1 MNVFRQIF
9 VLLVVS
15 FSIANLPGQSFA
27 QPKKVVGT
35 IGGNFDVTL
44 SGSSTYSIPIRIA
57 PGTAGTEPKVALV
70 YDSQAPG
77 GSVGAGWSL
86 AGLSAITRGPKS
98 LYFDGEVDGVRLQE
112 SDALF
117 LDGQRLV
124 PINISGTGAARR
136 VEFRKEVDDQSQI
149 VQIGPDFTNSRFL
162 VRTKG
167 GLTIVFN
174 GAGGSRIQFSGG
186 PTLLHAASFI
196 FDTTGN
202 FIEFKYQN
210 DGDGDYDIAEINYTG
225 RGTVDPSTGQTT
237 IVHPGFASVKFT
249 YTTATRALE
258 AFVAGHAIK
267 KKRRLDS
274 IQSVV
279 AKERVSL
286 GAGQE
291 TVSTYKLGFED
302 RDATANRFVLT
313 SVTQFG
319 EDGSQV
325 APTKFT
331 YSTPTFG
338 WEDNKYGLPVGIA
351 FAQRRQLAGAYRFTR
366 FAEQPSV
373 IPDLLVAAQVNG
385 QLEAFAY
392 RNLGNGRWDP
402 VDGFKPPFAFTN
414 SDGADLGALLIDV
427 NGDGRTDLIQSNKTK
442 DGTLQS
448 SAFLADKDKWLPA
461 DAYRVP
467 FNVSVDG
474 QRVATILTGR
484 LGASR
489 KLDLIYDAEGQLG
502 FLENNGAGW
511 TPRSGAFVPPVPLKH
526 FARLIDV
533 DCDGT
538 PELVGIDPAA
548 VGGARWRVFRFSAT
562 GWVEETRP
570 QFSPEQLIPA
580 SINPHALLEVTLTGQ
595 TCASLVASTGEGT
608 GFRAA
613 ITASPTG
620 WKPVAGKEPPFD
632 LVSADGKPVP
642 VRVVQINGQ
651 DSIISNHA
659 VAIGTAIK
667 FAYTQTPTG
676 WAKDARFDPPVLST
690 SIAGE
695 FDPNPFVGDID
706 GDQISDIVLP
716 AASDVGTG
724 RVYKGSASGFAEVP
738 DFVPRVAF
746 ARADQQDRGIR
757 LLDLNGD
764 GLPDIV
770 YFRQG
775 QSADKDEKGAYINT
789 GSGWLPVAGL
799 VPPKPFAADHIT
811 GNPVQFVDVDGDGF
825 IDILYSYERANG
837 TKERGY
843 YRNVPCDP
851 NNPEDQKVCDPSR
864 TWDPRIDR
872 KWVLQEKSPGV
883 PSDLAP
889 PADFPFAKEG
899 VGDLGVRIV
908 DLNGDGRADIIVGY
922 LPSKGSTGANEPVEN
937 CKTENGRQVCELNR
951 QLFRVA
957 AFLNDGSSWARS
969 QDYDPPLPFV
979 SQEANAGGR
988 TRDLFVQIIDVD
1000 GDRLPDIVAA
1010 FKHPYDNSKD
1020 VFEIWTNT
1028 GKGWR
1033 RDPSIAFP
1041 TFANGS
1047 RLYLDEPLRDRRA
1060 LVQWADVNGDGLADI
1075 IFTKRVG
1082 GTNESA
1088 TFLSTGRGF
1097 VVSPAWKLQAAA
1109 IADRDGDP
1117 SFRLLDVNG
1126 DGLLDVVYSKK
1137 ITGGQKESGIF
1148 VNNGSTWV
1156 EADKSLSDRIPAF
1169 IDENGVDQGVRLF
1182 DVDGNGLL
1190 DVLQS
1195 FTTGGT
1201 IPGSATVLLNTGRR
1215 SDVLT
1220 SIDNGMGLRTT
1231 VCYQTLLEVPFDP
1244 DPNSPC
1250 DKNKAAPWKSVYSP
1264 GALAQYPI
1272 ISPVPAS
1279 YVVRRA
1285 VVDEGNSRNIAF
1297 AYRYGEF
1304 RMHGLAMRSLGF
1316 RWRESFNE
1324 ATESRILTRTELM
1337 QDVKLRNSPVR
1348 EATCWIS
1355 DQIQPIRAAGS
1366 NTARAFDPSPPNWC
1380 PSTLTAE
1387 LAGVYKLSETETSWQ
1402 LAEKTVGGQNGLPSR
1417 LLRQINIASTSS
1429 KTFELDGGIVTSQ
1442 KDSFVYDAP
1451 ADLLDRRQNVM
1462 ETLSLRGD
1470 GTSIRTT
1477 NEYRQDDAAKW
1488 FFGRLTR
1495 SVVVKVGDEIK
1506 AGETARYTETRIA
1519 EFGYDASTGLLA
1531 FERANVQSADQAVT
1545 TTYRRD
1551 EFGNVVSTEVVA
1563 PRQPARTTRTQYDV
1577 LGRFAIAE
1585 TNALG
1590 HTVRK
1595 EPKLTTGAPL
1605 SVTGPNG
1612 LTTSYEY
1619 DGFGRLLREVS
1630 PTGVSSTSELLL
1642 PADLNDAD
1650 AIQGLSVVY
1659 VARTRTDNLPPT
1671 IRLIDAKGR
1680 VLRTIAEG
1688 FTTDVN
1694 AKRPIQRDTDY
1705 DVLGRP
1711 IKTSLPYERG
1721 TTRYWGFVD
1730 RYDALGRALRTVA
1743 PNGAVTETAYAS
1755 RAGGGSTLIIT
1766 DPLGRKTTTTTNM
1779 RRLPLLVKDAMGG
1792 TVTYVYDA
1800 GDRLLTM
1807 VGPTGATT
1815 RHTYDGVGQR
1825 IETSDPDMGRWRYQ
1839 YDPFGRLVEQI
1850 DAKQQ
1855 ITTIEYDLLGRPLR
1869 KSQNDATSWW
1879 EYDTAARGI
1888 GKVASVRG
1896 SDGYREDFFYDEF
1909 GRQNR
1914 WAVVIG
1920 NETFATSTQYDRLGR
1935 VARLYYPNGVSVE
1948 NVYDKKGYLQSV
1960 RNAYSGLEYWTA
1972 IDVDQF
1978 GRTTIDLL
1986 GNGLSTT
1993 RTFDPQSA
2001 RPQTIY
2007 VGQEKEGTVLD
2018 LSLKYDLVGNLTSRT
2033 EKTGTRP
2040 GQPISEAFTYDALDR
2055 LTGMSKPNG
2064 TAERY
2069 AFDAAGRITF
2079 KSGVG
2084 DYSYAPPVTIALAG
2098 EDPNAKPFHAVLQT
2112 KSGSTRDSYGYDL
2125 NGNMV
2130 RGPTGTFEYTSDNK
2144 MKLLF
2149 ADQAR
2154 WARFD
2159 YAPSGARYRQFART
2173 GIEAVETLY
2182 LGSYERVT
2190 EYVGPLTDA
2199 RRGKLTRHRIYLSNG
2214 DGVFATIETNGEYS
2228 DILSQMT
2235 GKRAN
2240 QSTAEIPR
2248 SLIETN
2254 KVWYLHKDQL
2264 GSVIKITDET
2274 GRVAAAFWYDP
2285 WGKRTAFVRDPKG
2298 ARPGQ
2303 RLDDSWDR
2311 GFTNHEH
2318 LEQFSMVHMNARV
2331 YSPTLASF
2339 TSVDLLN
2346 QHIGDSQTINAFQYA
2361 RLNPLK
2367 YVDPTGLGFDLGKA
2381 LGGAVVGFFTGGP
2394 AGALAGFV
2402 VGGVAEDAGKWIQEN
2417 WREVV
2422 IVVVT
2427 VAVAV
2432 VASPLGPV
2440 AAGLIAGAVQGGL
2453 SAYLYGG
2460 STEDILVG
2468 AFKGAVVGAM
2478 IGGYAGAVQ
2487 AGTLNP
2493 YVGAGLTAHV
2503 TGVSA
2508 AANGGDYWTG
2518 VKVGLVTAGASMAL
2532 QQAPYYRSSPGVRI
2546 ASSAI
2551 VGGATAEISGG
2562 KFANGAVTG
2571 AFQGTVSEIARMHA
2585 ERRARQLTFGEKA
2598 LVREAAEISNLDPE
2612 KARVVR
2618 GRYMLFQFSDT
2629 AMAPDGNI
2637 YFPEEIYCPDFSICQ
2652 GGGTSIR
2659 GNRGFF
2665 VHEATHV
2672 WQNQQNLNVGW
2683 EGIKLR
2689 LQNPFTSQTQLY
2701 RPDLNQPFDRHNI
2714 EQQGDYIS
2722 CKYHGVSCGP

>member
-1 MNVFRQIF
+1 MNLFRQIF
-9 VLLVVS
+9 IFLMVS
-15 FSIANLPGQSFA
+15 FSIATLPGQSFA
-27 QPKKVVGT
+27 QSKNVVGAV
-35 IGGNFDVTL
+35 GGSFDVTL

-57 PGTAGTEPKVALV
+57 PGSAGTEPKLALV
-70 YDSQAPG
+70 YDSQAAG
-77 GSVGAGWSL
+77 GSVGAGWSIV
-86 AGLSAITRGPKS
+86 GLSAITRGPKT

-124 PINISGTGAARR
+124 PINVSGTGAARR

-149 VQIGPDFTNSRFL
+149 VQIGSDFSSSRFL

-174 GAGGSRIQFSGG
+174 GAGGSRIQLSCG

-202 FIEFKYQN
+202 LIEFKYQN

-225 RGTVDPSTGQTT
+225 RGTVDLATGQTA
-237 IVHPGFASVKFT
+237 IVHTGFASVKFT
-249 YTTATRALE
+249 YTTATRVLE

-279 AKERVSL
+279 VKERVSS
-286 GAGQE
+286 GAGLE
-291 TVSTYKLGFED
+291 TVSTYKLGYEN

-319 EDGSQV
+319 EDGSRL
-325 APTKFT
+325 APTKFN

-338 WEDNKYGLPVGIA
+338 WEDNKYGLPVGIS

-442 DGTLQS
+442 DGTVQS

-502 FLENNGAGW
+502 FLENNSAGW

-526 FARLIDV
+526 FAKLIDV

-548 VGGARWRVFRFSAT
+548 VGGAKWRVFRFSAT
-562 GWVEETRP
+562 GWVEETRS

-580 SINPHALLEVTLTGQ
+580 SINPRALLEVTLTGQ

-620 WKPVAGKEPPFD
+620 WKPVSGKEPPFD

-651 DSIISNHA
+651 DSVISNHA

-676 WAKDARFDPPVLST
+676 WAKDASFDPPVLST

-706 GDQISDIVLP
+706 GDQTSDIVLP

-724 RVYKGSASGFAEVP
+724 RVYKGSTSGFAEVP

-843 YRNVPCDP
+843 YRNVPCGP
-851 NNPEDQKVCDPSR
+851 NNSEDQKVCDPNR

-899 VGDLGVRIV
+899 VGDLGVQIV
-908 DLNGDGRADIIVGY
+908 DINGDGRADIIVGY

-937 CKTENGRQVCELNR
+937 CKTENGQQVCELNR
-951 QLFRVA
+951 KFFRVA

-1047 RLYLDEPLRDRRA
+1047 PLHLDEPLRDRRA
-1060 LVQWADVNGDGLADI
+1060 LIQWADVNGDGLADI

-1097 VVSPAWKLQAAA
+1097 VESPAWKLQTVV

-1126 DGLLDVVYSKK
+1126 DGLLDVVSSRE
-1137 ITGGQKESGIF
+1137 IAGGQKESGIF

-1156 EADKSLSDRIPAF
+1156 EADKSLSDKIPAF

-1250 DKNKAAPWKSVYSP
+1250 DKNNAAPWTSVYSP

-1285 VVDEGNSRNIAF
+1285 VVDEGNSRSIAF

-1324 ATESRILTRTELM
+1324 ATESRILTRTELL

-1348 EATCWIS
+1348 ETTCWLS

-1366 NTARAFDPSPPNWC
+1366 NTARAFDPSPSNWC

-1477 NEYRQDDAAKW
+1477 NEYRQDDSAKW

-1495 SVVVKVGDEIK
+1495 SVVVKGGDEIK
-1506 AGETARYTETRIA
+1506 PGDTARYTETRIA

-1531 FERANVQSADQAVT
+1531 FERANVQSPDQAVT

-1551 EFGNVVSTEVVA
+1551 EFGNVVSSEVSA

-1590 HTVRK
+1590 HAVRK

-1650 AIQGLSVVY
+1650 AVQGLNVVY
-1659 VARTRTDNLPPT
+1659 VARARTDNLPPT
-1671 IRLIDAKGR
+1671 VRLIDAKGR

-1688 FTTDVN
+1688 FTADAG
-1694 AKRPIQRDTDY
+1694 AKRPIQRDTEY
-1705 DVLGRP
+1705 DLLGRP
-1711 IKTSLPYERG
+1711 TKTSLPYERG
-1721 TTRYWGFVD
+1721 STRYWAVVD
-1730 RYDALGRALRTVA
+1730 RYDSLGRALRTVA

-1839 YDPFGRLVEQI
+1839 YDSFGRLVEQI

-1855 ITTIEYDLLGRPLR
+1855 ITTIEYDLLGRPVR

-1888 GKVASVRG
+1888 GKIASVRG

-1914 WAVVIG
+1914 WAAVIG
-1920 NETFATSTQYDRLGR
+1920 NETFATSTQYDPLGR

-1978 GRTTIDLL
+1978 GRSTIDLL

-2018 LSLKYDLVGNLTSRT
+2018 LSMKYDLVGNLSSRT

-2040 GQPISEAFTYDALDR
+2040 GQPISEGFTYDALDR

-2064 TAERY
+2064 SDERY

-2125 NGNMV
+2125 NGNMA
-2130 RGPTGTFEYTSDNK
+2130 RGPTGAFEYTSDNK

-2154 WARFD
+2154 WVRFD

-2240 QSTAEIPR
+2240 QSTAKIPR
-2248 SLIETN
+2248 SLIETD

-2285 WGKRTAFVRDPKG
+2285 WGKRTAFVHDPKG
-2298 ARPGQ
+2298 ARSGQ

-2311 GFTNHEH
+2311 GFTGHEH
-2318 LEQFSMVHMNARV
+2318 MDEFSLVHMNGRV
-2331 YSPTLASF
+2331 YSPVTALF
-2339 TSVDLLN
+2339 TSSDPVDLA
-2346 QHIGDSQTINAFQYA
+2346 IGQTQGLGRYRYA
-2361 RLNPLK
+2361 KGNPLK
-2367 YVDPTGLGFDLGKA
+2367 FTDPTGLFDLGGA
-2381 LGGAVVGFFTGGP
+2381 IVGGVIGLVTGGP
-2394 AGALAGFV
+2394 AGAAAGFII
-2402 VGGVAEDAGKWIQEN
+2402 GGDDNTRKFVEAHWKEA
-2417 WREVV
+2417 V
-2422 IVVVT
+2422 IIGAT
-2427 VAVAV
+2427 VAVSV
-2432 VASPLGPV
+2432 LVPGSPI
-2440 AAGLIAGAVQGGL
+2440 LIGALAGATSGGL
-2453 SAYLYGG
+2453 SVALYGG
-2460 STEDILVG
+2460 SFDEVL
-2468 AFKGAVVGAM
+2468 AAAAKGAVIGAFSAGVADA
-2478 IGGYAGAVQ
+2478 IGTAGVQ
-2487 AGTLNP
+2487 YNWSEGGAEKIFAHGLAG
-2493 YVGAGLTAHV
+2493 
-2503 TGVSA
+2503 GVESQIQGGNFGSGFASA
-2508 AANGGDYWTG
+2508 AVAQGFAPKISAIRGFE
-2518 VKVGLVTAGASMAL
+2518 GARA
-2532 QQAPYYRSSPGVRI
+2532 ARI
-2546 ASSAI
+2546 AAAAL
-2551 VGGATAEISGG
+2551 VGGTTASISGG
-2562 KFANGAVTG
+2562 KFVTGAVTAAFLRSFNDEAPAHQRCRREDGCFYSFDEITYKEPILEYEFDLSVGSSVSDLATMSLSTGKMTYSMSYGVVGASYSDGIWSANFGPSCPYGLCSAGISVPLQSRYAIDVSAQARAG
-2571 AFQGTVSEIARMHA
+2571 AFSGS
-2585 ERRARQLTFGEKA
+2585 
-2598 LVREAAEISNLDPE
+2598 VR
-2612 KARVVR
+2612 
-2618 GRYMLFQFSDT
+2618 
-2629 AMAPDGNI
+2629 
-2637 YFPEEIYCPDFSICQ
+2637 
-2652 GGGTSIR
+2652 
-2659 GNRGFF
+2659 
-2665 VHEATHV
+2665 VHE
-2672 WQNQQNLNVGW
+2672 GS
-2683 EGIKLR
+2683 G
-2689 LQNPFTSQTQLY
+2689 LY
-2701 RPDLNQPFDRHNI
+2701 RIGQYI
-2714 EQQGDYIS
+2714 ENSVIKWIS
-2722 CKYHGVSCGP
+2722 RGY

>member
-1 MNVFRQIF
+1 M
-9 VLLVVS
+9 
-15 FSIANLPGQSFA
+15 
-27 QPKKVVGT
+27 
-35 IGGNFDVTL
+35 
-44 SGSSTYSIPIRIA
+44 
-57 PGTAGTEPKVALV
+57 
-70 YDSQAPG
+70 
-77 GSVGAGWSL
+77 GAGWSL

-136 VEFRKEVDDQSQI
+136 VEFRKEIDDQSQI
-149 VQIGPDFTNSRFL
+149 VQIGADFSSSRFL

-167 GLTIVFN
+167 GLTLVFN

-186 PTLLHAASFI
+186 PTLLQAASFV

-202 FIEFKYQN
+202 FIEFKYVN

-225 RGTVDPSTGQTT
+225 RGTIDPATGQTT

-279 AKERVSL
+279 AKERGSL

-291 TVSTYKLGFED
+291 TVSTYRLGYED
-302 RDATANRFVLT
+302 RDATANRFVLA

-319 EDGSQV
+319 EDGNQV
-325 APTKFT
+325 SPTTFS
-331 YSTPTFG
+331 YSKPTFG

-366 FAEQPSV
+366 FAELPSA

-392 RNLGNGRWDP
+392 RNIGNGKWDP

-427 NGDGRTDLIQSNKTK
+427 NGDGRTDLIQSNKVN
-442 DGTLQS
+442 DGTVQS
-448 SAFLADKDKWLPA
+448 AAFLADKDKWLPA
-461 DAYRVP
+461 DTYRLP
-467 FNVSVDG
+467 FNISVDG

-484 LGASR
+484 LGAAR
-489 KLDLIYDAEGQLG
+489 KLDLIYEAEGQLG

-511 TPRSGAFVPPVPLKH
+511 APRSGAFVPPVPLKH
-526 FARLIDV
+526 FAKLIDV

-548 VGGARWRVFRFSAT
+548 VGGAKWRVFRFSAN

-580 SINPHALLEVTLTGQ
+580 SINPRALLEVTLTGQ

-620 WKPVAGKEPPFD
+620 WKKVGGKEPPFD
-632 LVSADGKPVP
+632 LVSSNGKSVP

-651 DSIISNHA
+651 DSIIANHTI
-659 VAIGTAIK
+659 AIGTAIK
-667 FAYTQTPTG
+667 FAYTPTSTG
-676 WAKDARFDPPVLST
+676 WAKDVRFDPPVLST

-724 RVYKGSASGFAEVP
+724 RVYKGSTSGFAEVP

-825 IDILYSYERANG
+825 IDILYNYERANG

-843 YRNVPCDP
+843 YRNLPCDP

-889 PADFPFAKEG
+889 PADFPFSKEG

-908 DLNGDGRADIIVGY
+908 DLNGDGRADILVGY
-922 LPSKGSTGANEPVEN
+922 LPSKGSTGANEPVET
-937 CKTENGRQVCELNR
+937 CKTENGQQVCELNR

-969 QDYDPPLPFV
+969 PGYDPPLPFV

-988 TRDLFVQIIDVD
+988 TRDLFVQITDVD

-1020 VFEIWTNT
+1020 IFEVWTNT

-1033 RDPSIAFP
+1033 RDHSIGFP

-1047 RLYLDEPLRDRRA
+1047 RLYLDEPIRDRRA

-1088 TFLSTGRGF
+1088 AFLSTGRGF
-1097 VVSPAWKLQAAA
+1097 VVSPAWKLPTVA

-1126 DGLLDVVYSKK
+1126 DGLLDVVYARK
-1137 ITGGQKESGIF
+1137 IAGGQKEAGIF

-1304 RMHGLAMRSLGF
+1304 RMHGLAMRSMGF

-1402 LAEKTVGGQNGLPSR
+1402 LVEKTVGGQNGLPSR

-1488 FFGRLTR
+1488 FFGRLTL

-1650 AIQGLSVVY
+1650 AVQGLNVAY
-1659 VARTRTDNLPPT
+1659 VARARTDNLPPT
-1671 IRLIDAKGR
+1671 VRLIDAKGR

-1688 FTTDVN
+1688 FTTEVN
-1694 AKRPIQRDTDY
+1694 AKRPIQRDTEY
-1705 DVLGRP
+1705 DLLGRP
-1711 IKTSLPYERG
+1711 TKTSLPYERG
-1721 TTRYWGFVD
+1721 SARYWAIVD

-1792 TVTYVYDA
+1792 TVTYAYDA

-1815 RHTYDGVGQR
+1815 HHTYDGVGQR

-1839 YDPFGRLVEQI
+1839 YDPFGRLVEQT

-1888 GKVASVRG
+1888 GKIASVRG

-1948 NVYDKKGYLQSV
+1948 NVYDKKGHLQSV

-1972 IDVDQF
+1972 LDVDQF
-1978 GRTTIDLL
+1978 GRSTIDLL

-2040 GQPISEAFTYDALDR
+2040 GKPISEAFTYDALDR

-2064 TAERY
+2064 SAERY

-2084 DYSYAPPVTIALAG
+2084 DYSYAPPVTIALAA
-2098 EDPNAKPFHAVLQT
+2098 EDPDAKPFHAVLET
-2112 KSGSTRDSYGYDL
+2112 KSGSTRDRYGYDL

-2154 WARFD
+2154 WTRFD

-2173 GIEAVETLY
+2173 GIKAVETLY

-2248 SLIETN
+2248 SLIETD

-2311 GFTNHEH
+2311 GFTGHEH
-2318 LEQFSMVHMNARV
+2318 MDEFSLVHMNGRV
-2331 YSPTLASF
+2331 YNSSVVAF
-2339 TSVDLLN
+2339 TSVDLIN
-2346 QHIGDSQTINAFQYA
+2346 QSLGDSQTGNGYQYA
-2361 RLNPLK
+2361 RHNPLR
-2367 YVDPTGLGFDLGKA
+2367 YIDPSGYGFFEDVGNA
-2381 LGGAVVGFFTGGP
+2381 IGGAIGAVGDAFSAVVGGIGNAF
-2394 AGALAGFV
+2394 
-2402 VGGVAEDAGKWIQEN
+2402 EEAGKWISEN
-2417 WREVV
+2417 WRTVV
-2422 IVVVT
+2422 I

-2432 VASPLGPV
+2432 AVSTVSFGTLTPLAAAIASGALVG
-2440 AAGLIAGAVQGGL
+2440 AATGAT
-2453 SAYLYGG
+2453 AAALYGG
-2460 STEDILVG
+2460 SIDDILMG
-2468 AFKGAVVGAM
+2468 AVKGAVVGG
-2478 IGGYAGAVQ
+2478 ISGGAFYGVGSAFNG
-2487 AGTLNP
+2487 AGTLGDP
-2493 YVGAGLTAHV
+2493 DSVGAI
-2503 TGVSA
+2503 TGH
-2508 AANGGDYWTG
+2508 G
-2518 VKVGLVTAGASMAL
+2518 V
-2532 QQAPYYRSSPGVRI
+2532 
-2546 ASSAI
+2546 
-2551 VGGATAEISGG
+2551 VGGAMESAQGGDFWRGFASAAVTKASNAYLPTYNDTTSNAVRSAVVGGTTAAMTGG
-2562 KFANGAVTG
+2562 KFANGAIIG
-2571 AFQGTVSEIARMHA
+2571 AFSYLFNDRLHFDGKKVTLYDDDGKVKCSCDATSGKDGVLDPSVKNKGPIPEGAYT
-2585 ERRARQLTFGEKA
+2585 LNPD
-2598 LVREAAEISNLDPE
+2598 EISE
-2612 KARVVR
+2612 V
-2618 GRYMLFQFSDT
+2618 
-2629 AMAPDGNI
+2629 
-2637 YFPEEIYCPDFSICQ
+2637 
-2652 GGGTSIR
+2652 
-2659 GNRGFF
+2659 
-2665 VHEATHV
+2665 
-2672 WQNQQNLNVGW
+2672 
-2683 EGIKLR
+2683 
-2689 LQNPFTSQTQLY
+2689 
-2701 RPDLNQPFDRHNI
+2701 
-2714 EQQGDYIS
+2714 
-2722 CKYHGVSCGP
+2722 HGVKWLFRNFKGDWGTYRVPLHPDPSNNMFGRSDVFLHGGYSPGSRGCIDVGSCENRLFPMIQKQGKPVRLDVEYSK

>member
-1 MNVFRQIF
+1 MLAPTSQIY
-9 VLLVVS
+9 
-15 FSIANLPGQSFA
+15 AQS
-27 QPKKVVGT
+27 KSVVGT
-35 IGGNFDVTL
+35 IGGSFDVTL

-57 PGTAGTEPKVALV
+57 PGSAGTEPKLALV

-77 GSVGAGWSL
+77 GSVGAGWSI

-98 LYFDGEVDGVRLQE
+98 LFFDGEVDGVRLQE

-124 PINISGTGAARR
+124 PINTSGTGAARR

-149 VQIGPDFTNSRFL
+149 VQIGSDFSNSSFL

-210 DGDGDYDIAEINYTG
+210 DGDGDYEIAEINYTG
-225 RGTVDPSTGQTT
+225 RGTVDFATGQTT
-237 IVHPGFASVKFT
+237 VVHPGFASVKFT
-249 YTTATRALE
+249 YTTATRVLE
-258 AFVAGHAIK
+258 AFIAGHAIK
-267 KKRRLDS
+267 KKRRLDA

-279 AKERVSL
+279 AKERGSI

-291 TVSTYKLGFED
+291 TVSTYKLGYED

-319 EDGSQV
+319 EDGSQL

-331 YSTPTFG
+331 YSAPTFG
-338 WEDNKYGLPVGIA
+338 WEDNKYGLPLGIA

-366 FAEQPSV
+366 FAEQQSV

-414 SDGADLGALLIDV
+414 GDGADLGALLIDV
-427 NGDGRTDLIQSNKTK
+427 NGDSRTDLIQSNKAQ

-448 SAFLADKDKWLPA
+448 SAFLADKDKWLPT
-461 DAYRVP
+461 DTYRVP
-467 FNVSVDG
+467 FNISVDG
-474 QRVATILTGR
+474 KRVATVLTGR

-489 KLDLIYDAEGQLG
+489 KLDLIYEAEGQLG

-526 FARLIDV
+526 FAKLIDV

-538 PELVGIDPAA
+538 PELIGIDPAA
-548 VGGARWRVFRFSAT
+548 AGGAKWRVFRFSAA

-570 QFSPEQLIPA
+570 QFLPEQLIPA
-580 SINPHALLEVTLTGQ
+580 SINPASLLEVALTGQ
-595 TCASLVASTGEGT
+595 TCASLVASTAEGV

-613 ITASPTG
+613 ITASPIG

-651 DSIISNHA
+651 DSIVSNHA

-690 SIAGE
+690 SIVGE

-724 RVYKGSASGFAEVP
+724 RVYKGSTSGFAEVP

-799 VPPKPFAADHIT
+799 VPPKPFAADHIM

-825 IDILYSYERANG
+825 IDILYSYEHANG

-883 PSDLAP
+883 HSDLAP

-922 LPSKGSTGANEPVEN
+922 LPSKGSTGANEPVEY
-937 CKTENGRQVCELNR
+937 CKTENGQQVCELNR
-951 QLFRVA
+951 KLFRVA
-957 AFLNDGSSWARS
+957 AFTNDGSSWARS

-1033 RDPSIAFP
+1033 RDPSIGFP

-1060 LVQWADVNGDGLADI
+1060 LVQWADINGDGLADI

-1097 VVSPAWKLQAAA
+1097 VESPAWKLQTAV

-1126 DGLLDVVYSKK
+1126 DGLLDVVYSRK
-1137 ITGGQKESGIF
+1137 IAGGQKESGIF

-1195 FTTGGT
+1195 FTTGST

-1285 VVDEGNSRNIAF
+1285 VVDEGNSRSIAF

-1324 ATESRILTRTELM
+1324 ATESRILNRTELM

-1348 EATCWIS
+1348 EATCWIA

-1417 LLRQINIASTSS
+1417 LLRQINIVSTSS
-1429 KTFELDGGIVTSQ
+1429 KTFELDGGKVTSQ
-1442 KDSFVYDAP
+1442 TDSFVYDAP

-1477 NEYRQDDAAKW
+1477 NEYREDDSAKW

-1495 SVVVKVGDEIK
+1495 SVVVKVGDEIQP
-1506 AGETARYTETRIA
+1506 GDTARFTETRIA

-1531 FERANVQSADQAVT
+1531 FERANLQSVDQAVT

-1551 EFGNVVSTEVVA
+1551 EFGNVVSTEVTA
-1563 PRQPARTTRTQYDV
+1563 PRQPARTTRTQYDN
-1577 LGRFAIAE
+1577 LGRFATEE

-1590 HTVRK
+1590 HAVRK
-1595 EPKLTTGAPL
+1595 APKLTTGAPL

-1619 DGFGRLLREVS
+1619 DGFGRPSREVS

-1642 PADLNDAD
+1642 PAELDDAN
-1650 AIQGLSVVY
+1650 AIQGLNVVY

-1688 FTTDVN
+1688 FTTDAN
-1694 AKRPIQRDTDY
+1694 AKRPIQRDTEY
-1705 DVLGRP
+1705 DLLGRP
-1711 IKTSLPYERG
+1711 IRTSLPYERG
-1721 TTRYWGFVD
+1721 AVRYWGIVD
-1730 RYDALGRALRTVA
+1730 RYDALGRTLRTVA

-1755 RAGGGSTLIIT
+1755 RAGGGSTLTIT
-1766 DPLGRKTTTTTNM
+1766 DPLGRKTITTTNM
-1779 RRLPLLVKDAMGG
+1779 RRLPLQVKDAMGG

-1815 RHTYDGVGQR
+1815 RHSYDAVGQR
-1825 IETSDPDMGRWRYQ
+1825 VETSDPDMGRWRYQ

-1850 DAKQQ
+1850 DSKQQ

-1888 GKVASVRG
+1888 GKIASVKG

-1935 VARLYYPNGVSVE
+1935 VARFYYPNGVSVE

-1960 RNAYSGLEYWTA
+1960 RNAYSGIEYWTA

-1978 GRTTIDLL
+1978 GRTTIDLI

-2018 LSLKYDLVGNLTSRT
+2018 LTLKYDLVGNLTSRQ

-2055 LTGMSKPNG
+2055 LTGMSRPNG
-2064 TAERY
+2064 SAERY

-2112 KSGSTRDSYGYDL
+2112 KSGSTRDNYGYDL

-2130 RGPTGTFEYTSDNK
+2130 RSPTGTFEYTSDNR
-2144 MKLLF
+2144 MNLLF

-2214 DGVFATIETNGEYS
+2214 DGVFATIETSGEYS
-2228 DILSQMT
+2228 DVLSQMT

-2240 QSTAEIPR
+2240 QSAAEIPR
-2248 SLIETN
+2248 SLIETD

-2274 GRVAAAFWYDP
+2274 ARVAAAFWYDP

-2303 RLDDSWDR
+2303 RLNDSWDR
-2311 GFTNHEH
+2311 GFTGHEH
-2318 LEQFSMVHMNARV
+2318 LDGFSLVHMNGRV
-2331 YSPTLASF
+2331 YSPVTALF
-2339 TSVDLLN
+2339 TSADPVGIDA
-2346 QHIGDSQTINAFQYA
+2346 GYSQTLGRYKYA
-2361 RLNPLK
+2361 IGNPLK
-2367 YVDPTGLGFDLGKA
+2367 FTDPTGYFDIV
-2381 LGGAVVGFFTGGP
+2381 GGIVGGVVGLVTGGP
-2394 AGALAGFV
+2394 AGAVAGFII
-2402 VGGVAEDAGKWIQEN
+2402 GGDESARKFVEDNWKQAVIVAAA
-2417 WREVV
+2417 
-2422 IVVVT
+2422 VVVT
-2427 VAVAV
+2427 VATGGAGGTLAAAILSGMAV
-2432 VASPLGPV
+2432 GATTGALT
-2440 AAGLIAGAVQGGL
+2440 AA
-2453 SAYLYGG
+2453 LYGG
-2460 STEDILVG
+2460 SFDDVLMS
-2468 AFKGAVVGAM
+2468 AAQGAVIGAATGALTYGVGSKFTGRVGSWGGPKSIGSFATRSISGGALEAAQGRNFLRGAAVAAASAAGEVYGPRFNSLAANSARAAV
-2478 IGGYAGAVQ
+2478 IGGAVSQ
-2487 AGTLNP
+2487 L
-2493 YVGAGLTAHV
+2493 
-2503 TGVSA
+2503 
-2508 AANGGDYWTG
+2508 
-2518 VKVGLVTAGASMAL
+2518 
-2532 QQAPYYRSSPGVRI
+2532 
-2546 ASSAI
+2546 
-2551 VGGATAEISGG
+2551 SGG
-2562 KFANGAVTG
+2562 KFANGAVAAAFAYGVGRG
-2571 AFQGTVSEIARMHA
+2571 ARLLFDEIDSAGLAALKESNPRSIARNR
-2585 ERRARQLTFGEKA
+2585 EFGGLIYKDSEA
-2598 LVREAAEISNLDPE
+2598 DYSYTDPVMGSEAGVNPHRDSVLPSDTDLVGNYHTHGDYAIQQCQACPI
-2612 KARVVR
+2612 VR
-2618 GRYMLFQFSDT
+2618 TGNPLADSFNSDQFSNQDKYVGQMMNSRHPGFQMYLGTPSGQFRKYNPGSGGDT
-2629 AMAPDGNI
+2629 Q
-2637 YFPEEIYCPDFSICQ
+2637 F
-2652 GGGTSIR
+2652 R
-2659 GNRGFF
+2659 
-2665 VHEATHV
+2665 
-2672 WQNQQNLNVGW
+2672 
-2683 EGIKLR
+2683 
-2689 LQNPFTSQTQLY
+2689 
-2701 RPDLNQPFDRHNI
+2701 
-2714 EQQGDYIS
+2714 
-2722 CKYHGVSCGP
+2722 